1 MRSPA
6 IRRVEKDV
14 EHSSAINVLVAYGDL
29 AGEQR
34 AQKLLARMSMAL
46 PSEDPNWLCCT
57 TWQFNHHMTPQGI
70 EVAAEQAAVAD
81 VIFVATQEREK
92 MPHVLEEWVGLWLP
106 QKVGHHCALVALL
119 GDDGKTSDSPGG
131 IRSYLQEM
139 AQTGNLDFFA
149 RNEESSE
156 FLEPN
161 TLFDSVFEQ
170 DSSLLSQ

>member
-6 IRRVEKDV
+6 IRRGISDV

-34 AQKLLARMSMAL
+34 VKKLLARMSMAL
-46 PSEDPNWLCCT
+46 PSEDPNWLHCT
-57 TWQFNHHMTPQGI
+57 TWQFNDQMTPQGI
-70 EVAAEQAAVAD
+70 EMAAEQAAVAD

-106 QKVGHHCALVALL
+106 QKTGHPCALVALL

-131 IRSYLQEM
+131 IQSYLQEM
-139 AQTGNLDFFA
+139 AQTGNLDFFSK
-149 RNEESSE
+149 NEESSE
-156 FLEPN
+156 ALEPN
-161 TLFDSVFEQ
+161 TLFNGVFEQ
-170 DSSLLSQ
+170 DSSLSSR